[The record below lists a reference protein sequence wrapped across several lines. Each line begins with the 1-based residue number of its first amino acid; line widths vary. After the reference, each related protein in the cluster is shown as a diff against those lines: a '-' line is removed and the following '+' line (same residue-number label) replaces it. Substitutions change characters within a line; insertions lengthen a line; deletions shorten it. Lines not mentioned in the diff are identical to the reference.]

1 MAKYEQD
8 VVQWI
13 TVHGNHIPIK
23 PGQTIQEAIS
33 ERFDDTGDI
42 EIDIETE
49 DLDKEIESDTLY
61 YFGGYNPHEVTK
73 EEYEKNKN
81 NNKYYAEM
89 QLTPEIKDLMK
100 EMLAEESINELTK
113 GQLVTKFDEKVR
125 FYIQG
130 AERRAVVSKFRNLL
144 GKEYEKKAARVLKT
158 IPKTSD
164 NSPEYG
170 LKQNANGYIES
181 KNASYKSKEYKAYCW
196 NCQRCVIAYEMRR
209 RGYDVE
215 ADAYDEDDRLG
226 YSHNNLKR
234 SFLNFTDDMVHDYDR
249 RPDGNLYSGK
259 GQLFKAMESD
269 MMKEPEGSRFILD
282 WDWKGENSGH
292 TVNAEKHNGNIIVY
306 DSQNGKTHSF
316 KEYLNLHSN
325 IRPRTIT
332 WVKTNDLKLSG
343 DLKGVVKWKH

>member
-13 TVHGNHIPIK
+13 TVRGNHIPIK
-23 PGQTIQEAIS
+23 PGQTVQQAIS
-33 ERFDDTGDI
+33 ERFDDTDDI

-49 DLDKEIESDTLY
+49 DLDKEIESETLY
-61 YFGGYNPHEVTK
+61 YFGGYNPHPVTK
-73 EEYEKNKN
+73 EEYEKNKDN
-81 NNKYYAEM
+81 RYYAEM
-89 QLTPEIKDLMK
+89 SFSLEDKELMK
-100 EMLAEESINELTK
+100 KFLNEKDVDENTFGELC
-113 GQLVTKFDEKVR
+113 QKFYDNLPRRYSMV
-125 FYIQG
+125 
-130 AERRAVVSKFRNLL
+130 ERRVLYNKFREVA
-144 GKEYEKKAARVLKT
+144 KKSYEAKAGRVLKT
-158 IPKTSD
+158 IPKASD
-164 NSPEYG
+164 NSSEYG
-170 LKQNANGYIES
+170 LKQNANGYVQSIEA
-181 KNASYKSKEYKAYCW
+181 KYKSKEYKAYTY

-215 ADAYDEDDRLG
+215 ADAYDENDRLG
-226 YSHNNLKR
+226 YSRNNLKR
-234 SFLNFTDDMVHDYDR
+234 SFLNYTDDMLHDYDK

-259 GQLFKAMESD
+259 GQLFKAMEND

-292 TVNAEKHNGNIIVY
+292 TVNAEKRNGNIIVY
-306 DSQNGKTHSF
+306 DSQNGKSRPL
-316 KEYLNLHSN
+316 KEYLNLHNN